1 MRSRGVEAKLEA
13 ASGEPLPAV
22 GRPAGE
28 RRGLRQSVLSLA
40 DQGVASLANFAT
52 GVLVARGCTK
62 EGFGL
67 YMLGITV
74 ILLLTDL
81 QGSLIATPYMVYAP
95 RLRGEERGRYS
106 GSTLL
111 HQALLSLLTVA
122 VLAVA
127 AVGTMFG
134 LGPRGLEPV
143 MWALSGTVGIIMLRE
158 FARRI
163 CFARL
168 EIGTA
173 LVLDTACAV
182 VQLGSLAVLGRL
194 HLLTTPRVFGL
205 MGAVCGLVVALWLW
219 WERET
224 FRPRVGR
231 AISDGRRNWL
241 VGKWVFLSGLLWT
254 GSTNIYPWLLASFHG
269 TAAAGVFAAC
279 LGVVSASN
287 PLLLGVQNLV
297 GPRVA
302 HEYAAHGPAAL
313 RRLVLRITALLAV
326 PVTVV
331 TVALMVWGDRL
342 IGLLYGHRYAGN
354 AAVVKLLALNLLV
367 TALAFAYSRALFAVE
382 RADLDF
388 GLNVATVVIMATA
401 GVWLVRLHGP
411 LGAACGLLVANVVT
425 SLARAV
431 LFLALPERVP
441 AALREEAH
449 A

>member
-1 MRSRGVEAKLEA
+1 MESGKTPGELPPGVSQGA
-13 ASGEPLPAV
+13 AP
-22 GRPAGE
+22 
-28 RRGLRQSVLSLA
+28 RRALGQSMLSLA
-40 DQGVASLANFAT
+40 DQAVASIANFAT
-52 GVLVARGCTK
+52 GVIVARGCTK

-67 YMLGITV
+67 YMLGLTV
-74 ILLLTDL
+74 ILLVTDL

-95 RLRGEERGRYS
+95 RLEGARRVEYT

-111 HQALLSLLTVA
+111 HQLMLSLLTVV

-134 LGPRGLEPV
+134 LGPRGLKPV
-143 MWALSGTVGIIMLRE
+143 MWALAGTVAIIMLRE

-168 EIGTA
+168 EMRTA

-182 VQLGSLAVLGRL
+182 LQLGSLALLARFG
-194 HLLTTPRVFGL
+194 LLTTPRVFGV
-205 MGAVCGLVVALWLW
+205 MGVVCGLVVALWLW
-219 WERET
+219 WERQA
-224 FRPRVGR
+224 FQPQLAR
-231 AISDGRRNWL
+231 AIEDLRRNWM
-241 VGKWVFLSGLLWT
+241 VGKWVFGSGLLWT
-254 GSTNIYPWLLASFHG
+254 ASTNIYPWLLASFHG

-287 PLLLGVQNLV
+287 PILLGVQNLV

-313 RRLVLRITALLAV
+313 RRLVLRISVALAV
-326 PVTVV
+326 PVSLI

-354 AAVVKLLALNLLV
+354 STVVKLLALNLLV

-388 GLNVATVVIMATA
+388 VLNVATVVIMATA
-401 GVWLVRLHGP
+401 GAWLVRAWGP
-411 LGAACGLLVANVVT
+411 SGAALGLLLANAVT
-425 SLARAV
+425 SMARAG
-431 LFLALPERVP
+431 LFLVLPVRVVERQQV
-441 AALREEAH
+441 H